1 METDGGVKVH
11 LPNTA
16 VMAENALFQGGSVAV
31 AVAAA
36 APLLLL
42 LPLLRPLLL
51 LLLRPLLLQHDI
63 DVSTMWSPCEII
75 GTRRPDMP

>member
-1 METDGGVKVH
+1 MH

-16 VMAENALFQGGSVAV
+16 VMAENALFQGGSV